1 MVLVYI
7 NRLYCIG
14 KSYTFNFCDYLAGFR
29 SEIVKFTAHV
39 KTYLLVNGY
48 CTCIML

>member
-14 KSYTFNFCDYLAGFR
+14 KSNTFNFRHYLANFR
-29 SEIVKFTAHV
+29 SEIVKFTTHFKA
-39 KTYLLVNGY
+39 YLFVNGY
-48 CTCIML
+48 RSGIVL